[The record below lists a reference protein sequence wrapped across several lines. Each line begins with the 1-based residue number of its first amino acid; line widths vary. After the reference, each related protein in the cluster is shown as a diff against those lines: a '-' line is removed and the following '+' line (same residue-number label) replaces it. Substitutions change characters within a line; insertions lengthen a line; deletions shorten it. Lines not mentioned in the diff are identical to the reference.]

1 MRRSYP
7 VFAALLLPALA
18 CTDTPAPL
26 APPVPLADIVPQL
39 GNPPPPPVRGVLQG
53 AFSPITAIA
62 LRPLTGALSFGAP
75 VPQQVTSFNFGISA
89 LYNKAPDG
97 TAYVEQIDGDC
108 FVSSRNNVTSAGGV
122 AVVVDPTTHNR
133 WTVNFGQL
141 NGIVGNIFGA
151 CTVQT
156 PDPTRC
162 IQITRSMFGTVEIW
176 NGHSYSLPVAG
187 RGQLSLAWQP

>member
-7 VFAALLLPALA
+7 VLAGLLLPALA
-18 CTDTPAPL
+18 CTDAPAPL
-26 APPVPLADIVPQL
+26 APPVPRAQIVPQA

-53 AFSPITAIA
+53 AFSPITAIP
-62 LRPLTGALSFGAP
+62 LRPLSGVRMFGAP
-75 VPQQVTSFNFGISA
+75 APQQVTSFNFGISA

-97 TAYVEQIDGDC
+97 TAYVEQITGDC
-108 FVSSRNNVTSAGGV
+108 FVSSRNNVTSADGI
-122 AVVVDPTTHNR
+122 AVVIDPATNNR
-133 WTVNFGQL
+133 WTVNFSQL
-141 NGIVGNIFGA
+141 DGIVGNIFGA

-162 IQITRSMFGTVEIW
+162 IQITRSMVGTVEFW

-187 RGQLSLAWQP
+187 RGQLSLAW